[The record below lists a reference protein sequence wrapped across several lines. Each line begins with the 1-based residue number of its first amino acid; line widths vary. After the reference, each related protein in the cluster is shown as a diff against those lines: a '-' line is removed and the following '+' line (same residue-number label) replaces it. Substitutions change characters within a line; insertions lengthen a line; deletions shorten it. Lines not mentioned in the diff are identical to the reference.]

1 MIAREHETQSSK
13 QLVIS
18 FPYLVIYIYTYIYI
32 YIYIIYI
39 YIYINFPINA
49 IAGLSRIGVEI
60 SRWPGNVLV
69 PDNKI
74 WNDDTETQ
82 NDQTTVRL
90 LQH

>member
-1 MIAREHETQSSK
+1 MREHETQSSK

-18 FPYLVIYIYTYIYI
+18 FPYLVIYININIYI
-32 YIYIIYI
+32 YIN
-39 YIYINFPINA
+39 INFPINA

-74 WNDDTETQ
+74 WNYDTETQ

>member
-1 MIAREHETQSSK
+1 M
-13 QLVIS
+13 
-18 FPYLVIYIYTYIYI
+18 YIN
-32 YIYIIYI
+32 
-39 YIYINFPINA
+39 INFPINA

-74 WNDDTETQ
+74 WNYDTETQ

-90 LQH
+90 LQY